1 MKGMENQLV
10 YKATWKTWITL
21 SMTALVILQVYV
33 VRFYFSSCNV
43 FFMIVYINCLEAS
56 CMANHFFFFFLFN
69 FREAREQGEDEIF
82 VRRVHGRSS
91 RFALTQKEARFLGWC
106 GIGGTHV

>member
-1 MKGMENQLV
+1 
-10 YKATWKTWITL
+10 
-21 SMTALVILQVYV
+21 
-33 VRFYFSSCNV
+33 
-43 FFMIVYINCLEAS
+43 
-56 CMANHFFFFFLFN
+56 MANHFFFFLFN